1 MVCSIIVLLTIE
13 SVVLLAESIETREIA
28 VEANQ
33 EVQHFKE
40 KFAVSNYQSTKIVQ
54 IASATA

>member
-40 KFAVSNYQSTKIVQ
+40 KFAVSN
-54 IASATA
+54 